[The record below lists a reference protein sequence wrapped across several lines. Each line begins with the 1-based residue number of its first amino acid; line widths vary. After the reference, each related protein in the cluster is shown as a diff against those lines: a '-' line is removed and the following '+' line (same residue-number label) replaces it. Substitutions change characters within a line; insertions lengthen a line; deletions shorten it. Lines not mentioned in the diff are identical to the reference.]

1 MAIATDFPLDYSSW
15 MEAFSYCYNYYLR
28 ASLVDLIQMAEVMPA
43 VVLDQQQVA
52 NQLMSCCY
60 QLHSF
65 SFVYR
70 WLSEAA

>member
-1 MAIATDFPLDYSSW
+1 

-65 SFVYR
+65 SFAYR
-70 WLSEAA
+70 

>member
-28 ASLVDLIQMAEVMPA
+28 ASLAGLIQIAEVMAA
-43 VVLDQQQVA
+43 VVLYQQQVA
-52 NQLMSCCY
+52 NQLMSYCY

-65 SFVYR
+65 SFAYR
-70 WLSEAA
+70 

>member
-1 MAIATDFPLDYSSW
+1 

-28 ASLVDLIQMAEVMPA
+28 ASLAGLIQMAEVMAA
-43 VVLDQQQVA
+43 VVLYQQQVA

-65 SFVYR
+65 SFAYH
-70 WLSEAA
+70 